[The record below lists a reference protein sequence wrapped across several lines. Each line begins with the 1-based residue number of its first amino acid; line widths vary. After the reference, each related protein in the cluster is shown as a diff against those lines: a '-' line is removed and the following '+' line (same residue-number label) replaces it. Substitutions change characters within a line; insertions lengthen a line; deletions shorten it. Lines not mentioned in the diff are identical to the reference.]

1 MGLERQHLI
10 EVEERIRA
18 GEERIDRQ
26 INLIEQLE
34 MDGHDTREA
43 RKLLEIMK
51 ETLEVFR
58 QERDICLEEFRH
70 SERG

>member
-10 EVEERIRA
+10 EVQEHIRA
-18 GEERIDRQ
+18 GEERVVRK

-34 MDGHDTREA
+34 REGHDTREA
-43 RKLLEIMK
+43 RKLLEVMK

-58 QERDICLEEFRH
+58 QERDICLDEIRH
-70 SERG
+70 SEGG